1 MKAFHP
7 VLFAL
12 LFILP
17 GAALSQI
24 APATTTGYVEG
35 PIREVTYN
43 PDGSATML
51 VQDVVVH
58 VPAALGIDSPT
69 TVLTVRQ
76 LCIRNRLPGRTEPG
90 FLGGTALINGVV
102 DLSTLKF
109 TATDVTVEPAENV
122 VIGVI
127 TSVSPLRIQ
136 GTEVALST
144 DPRIITRIVNT
155 YGFPSR
161 LDGIS
166 VGQPAA
172 AEGYYASGKLQ
183 GYAIELDISAA
194 LVNDVSQVNIQRAS
208 SRERVPNINRGDE
221 VDTRG
226 FYYSKDGLIP
236 IIQIFRDDKG
246 VLTSLGFATL
256 VPDAVNPNY
265 GVWTFRVDTPT
276 TANPVLGTA
285 PTKIKAV
292 LNGSNG
298 VTANAEIDAE
308 VR

>member
-1 MKAFHP
+1 
-7 VLFAL
+7 
-12 LFILP
+12 
-17 GAALSQI
+17 
-24 APATTTGYVEG
+24 VEG
-35 PIREVTYN
+35 PIREITYN
-43 PDGSATML
+43 PDGTATML
-51 VQDVVVH
+51 VQDVTVH
-58 VPAALGIDSPT
+58 VPASLPIDSPT

-102 DLSTLKF
+102 DLSTRKF

-172 AEGYYASGKLQ
+172 AAARRRGSGGAAAAHAERSPSRAIKGQGARGRRRAVRAAARAGSVAADATGGADIGAAGADKWHAAGPGRAAARHDRRRRRLDLQLPRRRRCRCPRRGRCASMHQ
-183 GYAIELDISAA
+183 HH
-194 LVNDVSQVNIQRAS
+194 QQRS
-208 SRERVPNINRGDE
+208 GD
-221 VDTRG
+221 
-226 FYYSKDGLIP
+226 
-236 IIQIFRDDKG
+236 
-246 VLTSLGFATL
+246 AH
-256 VPDAVNPNY
+256 A
-265 GVWTFRVDTPT
+265 
-276 TANPVLGTA
+276 
-285 PTKIKAV
+285 
-292 LNGSNG
+292 
-298 VTANAEIDAE
+298 
-308 VR
+308 

>member
-1 MKAFHP
+1 VKAFHP

-35 PIREVTYN
+35 PIREVPYN

-58 VPAALGIDSPT
+58 VPAELGIDSPT

-102 DLSTLKF
+102 DLATHKF

-122 VIGVI
+122 VIGAI

-136 GTEVALST
+136 GTEVTLST
-144 DPRIITRIVNT
+144 DPRILTQIMND
-155 YGFPSR
+155 YGFPAR
-161 LDGIS
+161 LSGIS

-172 AEGYYASGKLQ
+172 AEGYYAGGKLY
-183 GYAIELDISAA
+183 GYVIHLGLSAA
-194 LVNDVSQVNIQRAS
+194 LANDVSQVNIQRAD
-208 SRERVPNINRGDE
+208 SRERVPNINRADE
-221 VDTRG
+221 VDARG

-256 VPDAVNPNY
+256 VPDAVNPKY

-285 PTKIKAV
+285 PSKIKAV
-292 LNGSNG
+292 LNGSAG
-298 VTANAEIDAE
+298 VTANAVIETTL
-308 VR
+308 R